1 MFNNERNIKQLQC
14 TRCETTMNFLGEEN
28 IQLGKTGWILGDL
41 PNLIAGAMKVAI
53 YICPSCKKLEFF
65 ACDTDEV
72 EDGLPKC
79 TCPKC
84 GTVHDFDYPKCPKC
98 KYTY

>member
-1 MFNNERNIKQLQC
+1 MKKMQC
-14 TRCETTMNFLGEEN
+14 LRCETPMSFLAEED

-41 PNLIAGAMKVAI
+41 PNLIAGAMRVQI
-53 YICPSCKKLEFF
+53 FICPNCKKLEFF
-65 ACDTDEV
+65 ASDREHS
-72 EDGLPKC
+72 EEQLPQK